1 MTINDRIAVLG
12 GDRRQL
18 FLLRYLLEKG
28 YQVTSWGLGEEGR
41 TLFPVHMAPTWEA
54 ALEGARVLVLPFPV
68 SADGV
73 RLRCPLEKEELS
85 VRLSLLL
92 DAFRGEWILGGRLP
106 EAFVH
111 SMIPKGITPVD
122 YATTEPLLLKNAL
135 LTAEGAIALAMEKL
149 PVALDGCCVAVIG
162 YGRIGSLLADRLRG
176 LGAHVLVYARREES
190 LTLASLCHHTPMPL
204 RCEENHACLKQIPS
218 SCRAV
223 FNTVPECLFSGE
235 VLASY
240 PKECLF
246 VDLASAPGG
255 LDRAAADGLGI
266 PWIWGTAL
274 PGKYAP
280 ESAGIA
286 LAQTVE
292 RLLEEHL

>member
-18 FLLRYLLEKG
+18 FLLRYLLERG
-28 YQVTSWGLGEEGR
+28 YRVTSWGLGEEGR
-41 TLFPVHMAPTWEA
+41 NLFPTYTAPTLEA
-54 ALEGARVLVLPFPV
+54 ALKEAHVLVLPFPV
-68 SADGV
+68 SVDGV

-85 VRLSLLL
+85 IRLSILL
-92 DAFRGEWILGGRLP
+92 DGFQGEQILGGRLP

-111 SMIPKGITPVD
+111 SMIPRGITPVD
-122 YATTEPLLLKNAL
+122 YATAEPLLLKNAM
-135 LTAEGAIALAMEKL
+135 LTAEGAISLAMEKL
-149 PVALDGCCVAVIG
+149 PVALDGSCVAVIG

-176 LGAHVLVYARREES
+176 LGAHVLVYARREAS
-190 LTLASLCHHTPMPL
+190 LTLASLCHHTPVAL
-204 RCEENHACLKQIPS
+204 RCEEAYECLKHLPS
-218 SCRAV
+218 SCRVV
-223 FNTVPECLFSGE
+223 FNTVPECLFSRE
-235 VLASY
+235 VLSAY

-255 LDRAAADGLGI
+255 IDRTAADGLGI

-274 PGKYAP
+274 PGRYAP

-292 RLLEEHL
+292 HLLEARL